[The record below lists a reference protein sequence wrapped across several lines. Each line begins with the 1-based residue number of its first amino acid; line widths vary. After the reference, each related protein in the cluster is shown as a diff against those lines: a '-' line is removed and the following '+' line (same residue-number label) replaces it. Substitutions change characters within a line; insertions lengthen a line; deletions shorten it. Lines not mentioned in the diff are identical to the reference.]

1 MIGQPIDKK
10 VEGVGRFVAIVTLSV
25 QPAES
30 EEGRGST
37 APKDDARDSERV
49 LRVHA
54 RHKPHT
60 RRLWQKTN
68 RIKKR
73 AATDHGDREGL
84 RCCNRGNHI
93 QSVTVKKTNRKL
105 KHPCAEIQTTGHKR
119 RNCTDTHTY
128 SRWRRGRGSFKWWVV
143 MGAGLQAYFTLSAGR
158 EAFGIF

>member
-93 QSVTVKKTNRKL
+93 QSVTVKKKTASLNIRVQRFK
-105 KHPCAEIQTTGHKR
+105 QR
-119 RNCTDTHTY
+119 DTKEETVQIPIRTQGGGGGGARL
-128 SRWRRGRGSFKWWVV
+128 SGGS
-143 MGAGLQAYFTLSAGR
+143 
-158 EAFGIF
+158 